1 MGEVGNVLQALDAW
15 RRDGLVLAEK
25 IEAERDT
32 VRHRIDQDHA
42 YMATLNDRLRDVRAQ
57 LGLAEDVAPRDPRG
71 RVVPM
76 TREAQRAVP
85 VEHIA
90 PAASAA
96 RASKTGQAIATLRA
110 GPKTSAEVG
119 AIVGV
124 APATASALLSVLRGK
139 GDVGSTPIARTRAL
153 LWWLT
158 PKGAAR

>member
-1 MGEVGNVLQALDAW
+1 MGEIGNVLQALDAW

-42 YMATLNDRLRDVRAQ
+42 YMVTLNERLRDVRAQ
-57 LGLAEDVAPRDPRG
+57 LGLAEDAAPKDTRG
-71 RVVPM
+71 RIVPM

-85 VEHIA
+85 VEHTA
-90 PAASAA
+90 PTASAVPT
-96 RASKTGQAIATLRA
+96 SKTGAAIAALRV

-139 GDVGSTPIARTRAL
+139 GDVGSTPIAGTRAL